1 LQCSDIVKEPKKVK
15 LIIVFPK
22 FFLLVIQFRIWV
34 IIRAEFIFR
43 CSEVQQSSQAVQKK
57 TSSLPQEEAKRE
69 TSPLA
74 IQISKSKKLSNYLNS
89 LTICNLL
96 L

>member
-1 LQCSDIVKEPKKVK
+1 MEETPDCILQCSDIVKERKKVK
-15 LIIVFPK
+15 LTIVFPK

-57 TSSLPQEEAKRE
+57 PPPYNNNKPKEKPHRLQSKFRNQKNRKT
-69 TSPLA
+69 
-74 IQISKSKKLSNYLNS
+74 IS
-89 LTICNLL
+89 TP
-96 L
+96 